1 MSILIYLQL
10 ATMLCCL
17 TAVGHSSNEDNSLSI
32 VDSSHVNYPFILKA
46 VNKPEC
52 FEVL

>member
-10 ATMLCCL
+10 ATMLRCL
-17 TAVGHSSNEDNSLSI
+17 TAGGHSSNEDNSLSI
-32 VDSSHVNYPFILKA
+32 VDRSHVNNPFNLKA